1 MTVGIHVAEEI
12 TGGERIARADTATVA
27 FIGRTLR
34 GPVNQ
39 PVILH
44 SFSDYQSVFGGLWQP
59 TPLSYAME
67 HFFENGGVRAC
78 VVRVIN
84 GGRAATLTL
93 PTQQAKPLQLEALC
107 PGTSEFLRAAVDYDN
122 VPLADEMSFNLVV
135 QRVRAPGHEHIE
147 DQEIYTRASADP
159 SSPRYLGFLMADSAL
174 VRLKTSPGAR
184 PVVTVRSDG
193 HGVAAYVSSNPD
205 GDDGAPLTEYDV
217 IGSATE
223 GTGLFAFG
231 AETPFNFLYVPPLSR
246 DQAVG
251 PGIRLLA
258 ARVCRNRRAMLIVD
272 PPREWAS
279 PEDAA
284 EGMRHMDLVTDD
296 ALMYFPWIQAYDRL
310 RASFQ
315 PFAPGAAAAGMLS
328 RLEAECPFWVAGEAE
343 DAPLRPGLRP
353 TCAVSE
359 DWRERLAQAGLNTFT
374 TVRARRPLAART
386 LAGLRTPTSAWRHL
400 SAKRLAL
407 FVMSSIERGT
417 RWVVFEQAGPALS
430 QRVHAQVVDFLG
442 ALAADGAFFQTTD
455 APTWVAVCDER
466 LQRADEPQAVHVL
479 FGFAAER
486 ADDWHCWVLTQEA
499 TGSRINPVGFDRV
512 KSILAQPRRLS
523 GAPDA
528 SVLEG
533 RLSA

>member
-34 GPVNQ
+34 GPVNES
-39 PVILH
+39 VTLR
-44 SFSDYQSVFGGLWQP
+44 SFSDYQAVFGGLWQP
-59 TPLSYAME
+59 APLSYAIE
-67 HFFENGGVRAC
+67 HFFENGGLCAC

-84 GGRAATLTL
+84 GGRAATITL
-93 PTQQAKPLQLEALC
+93 PTQSTKAWHLEALC
-107 PGTSEFLRAAVDYDN
+107 PGTREFLRVAVDYDN
-122 VPLADEMSFNLVV
+122 IPSADENSFNLVV
-135 QRVRAPGHEHIE
+135 QRVRAPGQEHIE
-147 DQEIYTRASADP
+147 DQEIYTRASVDP
-159 SSPRYLGFLMADSAL
+159 SSPRYVGFLIAESAL
-174 VRLKTSPGAR
+174 VRLKTASDER
-184 PVVTVRSDG
+184 PLTTSRSDG
-193 HGVAAYVSSNPD
+193 RMVSAYVSSNPD
-205 GDDGAPLTEYDV
+205 GDDGAPLTDYDV

-231 AETPFNFLYVPPLSR
+231 AEVPFNFLYVPPLSR
-246 DQAVG
+246 DHAVG
-251 PGIRLLA
+251 PGIRLIA
-258 ARVCRNRRAMLIVD
+258 ARICRNRRALLIVD
-272 PPREWAS
+272 PPIEWAS
-279 PEDAA
+279 PQDAA
-284 EGMRHMDLVTDD
+284 EGMRHVDLVTDD

-328 RLEAECPFWVAGEAE
+328 RLQTECPFWVAGEAE

-353 TCAVSE
+353 ICAVSDE
-359 DWRERLAQAGLNTFT
+359 WRERLAQAGLNTFT
-374 TVRARRPLAART
+374 TVRARQPLPART
-386 LAGLRTPTSAWRHL
+386 LGGLRTPTSAWRYL

-430 QRVHAQVVDFLG
+430 QRVHGQVADFLG
-442 ALAADGAFFQTTD
+442 SLAADGAF
-455 APTWVAVCDER
+455 AAIAEGPNWVAVCDER
-466 LQRADEPQAVHVL
+466 LQRADETHSVHVL

-512 KSILAQPRRLS
+512 KSILAQARC
-523 GAPDA
+523 APVAAEA
-528 SVLEG
+528 SAG